1 MKLKSSAQVTERE
14 GRDPWRRFW
23 AGLAVLS
30 LVIIGG
36 IGGYTALG
44 LKPLDAIYQ
53 TVITIS
59 TVGYREVGDVGA
71 RYQVFTVLLIMF
83 GTGTSLYTLSVLI
96 ETTFEGLF
104 NDKFRRRRMQQR
116 VNRLKNHIVLCG
128 YGHVGRAIEEE
139 LIRDGEVV
147 VAVDRQEPDHV
158 PASGNHLM
166 VIGDA
171 TDDHTLLQVGL
182 DRAKSL
188 IIALG
193 SDIDNLYI
201 ALTARSINPDLFIV
215 ARANQPAVIP
225 KLEMVGADRVVSPHQ
240 ISGARMAALVS
251 HPEVVEFLDVVM
263 HDGTF
268 EVRLVET
275 AITDRSAFARCSLQD
290 CAIRT
295 TTGATVLAVVRQGS
309 FITNPS
315 QDLVLLPDDKLISM
329 GTAEQLEALAA
340 IARQR

>member
-1 MKLKSSAQVTERE
+1 MKLKSRMRVTERD
-14 GRDPWRRFW
+14 GTDPWRRFR
-23 AGLAVLS
+23 AGIGVLS
-30 LVIIGG
+30 LVLIGG

-44 LKPLDAIYQ
+44 LEPLDAIYQ

-59 TVGYREVGDVGA
+59 TVGYREVGDVGG
-71 RYQVFTVLLIMF
+71 RYQVFTVLLILF

-116 VNRLKNHIVLCG
+116 INRLKNHVVLCG

-147 VAVDRQEPDHV
+147 VAVDRREPDHV
-158 PASGNHLM
+158 PASGKHLM

-171 TDDHTLLQVGL
+171 TDDYVLLQAGL

-193 SDIDNLYI
+193 SDIDNLYV
-201 ALTARSINPDLFIV
+201 ALSARSINPDLFIV
-215 ARANQPAVIP
+215 ARANRPAVIP
-225 KLEMVGADRVVSPHQ
+225 KLEQVGADRVVSLHQ

-263 HDGTF
+263 HDGAF
-268 EVRLVET
+268 EVRLGET
-275 AITDRSAFARCSLQD
+275 AITDRSAFAQCSLED

-295 TTGATVLAVVRQGS
+295 STGATVLAVVRQGT

-315 QDLVLLPDDKLISM
+315 QDLVLFPDDKLISL

-340 IARQR
+340 KARQH

>member
-1 MKLKSSAQVTERE
+1 MKLKSRARVTERE

-116 VNRLKNHIVLCG
+116 INRMKNHVVLCG

-147 VAVDRQEPDHV
+147 VAVDRREPDHV

-193 SDIDNLYI
+193 SDTDNLYI

-225 KLEMVGADRVVSPHQ
+225 KLELVGADRVVSPHQ

-329 GTAEQLEALAA
+329 GTPEQLEALAA
-340 IARQR
+340 RARQH

>member
-1 MKLKSSAQVTERE
+1 MKLKSRARVTDRE

-116 VNRLKNHIVLCG
+116 INRMKNHVVLCG

-147 VAVDRQEPDHV
+147 VAVDRREPDHV

-193 SDIDNLYI
+193 SDTDNLYI

-225 KLEMVGADRVVSPHQ
+225 KLELVGADRVVSPHQ

-329 GTAEQLEALAA
+329 GTPEQLEALAA
-340 IARQR
+340 RARQH